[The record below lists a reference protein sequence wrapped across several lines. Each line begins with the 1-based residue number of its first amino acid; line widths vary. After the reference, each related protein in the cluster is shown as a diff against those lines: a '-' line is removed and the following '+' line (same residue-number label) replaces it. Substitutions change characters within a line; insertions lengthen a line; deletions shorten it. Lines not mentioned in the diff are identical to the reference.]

1 MMLPYRMIYRL
12 EAGWLLCLDGAM
24 FEVVDTIMGKA
35 MPGKNPKTPHAV
47 LQGSQG
53 KQANLYLKGHR
64 LAIMRGRQSSPVVH
78 AIIVSKGGRDSDLIK
93 VADEATL
100 RAQEHE
106 AMLSKLAPG
115 SKVFVNAR
123 TYTAIGS
130 DMIPVKPRSKVTQR
144 AVYLRASNGSLH
156 TLLRD
161 GSELRIRSGKTTKRV
176 KGLKLKA

>member
-1 MMLPYRMIYRL
+1 MYEI
-12 EAGWLLCLDGAM
+12 
-24 FEVVDTIMGKA
+24 VDTIMGKA

-115 SKVFVNAR
+115 SKVFVNGPRAR
-123 TYTAIGS
+123 S
-130 DMIPVKPRSKVTQR
+130 H
-144 AVYLRASNGSLH
+144 AVQAGARLQGLCQCPYLYGHWLGHDPGQTPKQGYATG
-156 TLLRD
+156 
-161 GSELRIRSGKTTKRV
+161 
-176 KGLKLKA
+176 GLPSRK